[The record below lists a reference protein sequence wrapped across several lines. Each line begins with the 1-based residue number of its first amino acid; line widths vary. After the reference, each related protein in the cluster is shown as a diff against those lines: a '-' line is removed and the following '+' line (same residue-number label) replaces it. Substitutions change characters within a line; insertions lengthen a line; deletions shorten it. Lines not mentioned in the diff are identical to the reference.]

1 MEQYL
6 AYMVSQM
13 REAVVMQAENGG
25 DWWGEKAAEGD
36 EGCGCPRWNR
46 AVHSQILGKIIASL
60 EKQDIAQII
69 ELYDEKVRDNR
80 TRRARSS
87 PNLEVT
93 LFRLFDDI
101 EI

>member
-1 MEQYL
+1 MF
-6 AYMVSQM
+6 
-13 REAVVMQAENGG
+13 N
-25 DWWGEKAAEGD
+25 
-36 EGCGCPRWNR
+36 
-46 AVHSQILGKIIASL
+46 SL

>member
-1 MEQYL
+1 M
-6 AYMVSQM
+6 
-13 REAVVMQAENGG
+13 
-25 DWWGEKAAEGD
+25 
-36 EGCGCPRWNR
+36 
-46 AVHSQILGKIIASL
+46 HSQILGKIIASL

-87 PNLEVT
+87 PSNLEVT